1 VNLPDPAVDPRA
13 ILVDLFRAAVDAALP
28 ERILPAHLPDPPRG
42 RTIVLGAGKASA
54 AMAAAV
60 EAHYPHPLEGLV
72 VTRYGH
78 GVPTRHVEIVE
89 AAHPVPD
96 AAGAAAAERMLAL
109 ADAAGEDDLV
119 LALVSGGGSALMS
132 LPCAGV
138 TAADIEATNRALL
151 ASGAPID
158 AMNCLRRHLS
168 RITGGRLAAAAHPAA
183 LLALLIS
190 DVPGDDPV
198 SIASGPTVPDPTT
211 LADALAVVARY
222 RLDLPPA
229 VVAALDNPDNETP
242 KPGDP
247 RLARAE
253 TRIVAAPMA
262 SLEAAAAAAR
272 AQGLAPRILG
282 DAIEGEAREVGA
294 AMAREA
300 IVARGRLGP
309 GARPLVLISGGET
322 TVTLPRDG
330 RALGS
335 GGRNVDFLLGL
346 AQALDGAEGI
356 HALACDTDGVD
367 GAAEVAGAV
376 LGPESVAR
384 AGEGALRAALER
396 YDGHGF
402 FATLGDQ
409 VVTGP
414 TLTNVNDFRALL
426 ILPPE
431 S

>member
-1 VNLPDPAVDPRA
+1 
-13 ILVDLFRAAVDAALP
+13 
-28 ERILPAHLPDPPRG
+28 
-42 RTIVLGAGKASA
+42 VLGAGKASA

-109 ADAAGEDDLV
+109 ADAAGADDLV
-119 LALVSGGGSALMS
+119 LALVSGGGSALLS
-132 LPCAGV
+132 LPPAGV

-198 SIASGPTVPDPTT
+198 NDRLRPHRARPDH
-211 LADALAVVARY
+211 AR
-222 RLDLPPA
+222 RRPRRRGALPPRRCRRPWSPRSTIRPTRRRSPA
-229 VVAALDNPDNETP
+229 TRGSRGPRRASSPRP
-242 KPGDP
+242 WPRSKPPQRRPG
-247 RLARAE
+247 AH
-253 TRIVAAPMA
+253 
-262 SLEAAAAAAR
+262 
-272 AQGLAPRILG
+272 GLAPRILG
-282 DAIEGEAREVGA
+282 DAIEGEARDVGA

-309 GARPLVLISGGET
+309 GAHPLVLISGGET

-330 RALGS
+330 RPLGLGRAQRRLPARS
-335 GGRNVDFLLGL
+335 RAGARRGGGHSRARLRHRRRRRRGRGGRR
-346 AQALDGAEGI
+346 
-356 HALACDTDGVD
+356 
-367 GAAEVAGAV
+367 
-376 LGPESVAR
+376 GPRPRQRRTGGRGTPCAT
-384 AGEGALRAALER
+384 ALER

-402 FATLGDQ
+402 FEGLGDQ

-414 TLTNVNDFRALL
+414 TLTNVNDFRAIL
-426 ILPPE
+426 ILPPKH
-431 S
+431 